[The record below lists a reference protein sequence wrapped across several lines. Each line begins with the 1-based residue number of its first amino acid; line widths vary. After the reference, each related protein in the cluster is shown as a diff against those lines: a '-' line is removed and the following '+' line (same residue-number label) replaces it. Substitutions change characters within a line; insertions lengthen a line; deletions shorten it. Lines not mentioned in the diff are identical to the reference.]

1 MRQAIEERPE
11 HDQAGARPAAPARPR
26 PGSAEV
32 ALLIVAVLILAH
44 QLDHV
49 LRADASGWPFT
60 RDLTWF
66 TASLLG
72 ISSPTLGVVSV
83 AVTLLLSAAVPVALV
98 LLVGDLARFRRPG
111 RVAAAALLVLVLGW
125 TSPTGGPGRRPTA
138 RGWPA

>member
-1 MRQAIEERPE
+1 MREAIEERPE

-72 ISSPTLGVVSV
+72 AGGVVSV

>member
-1 MRQAIEERPE
+1 MREAIEERPE
-11 HDQAGARPAAPARPR
+11 HDQAGARPVAPARPR

-66 TASLLG
+66 TASLLVYPALTAG
-72 ISSPTLGVVSV
+72 
-83 AVTLLLSAAVPVALV
+83 LLLFRERPWARV
-98 LLVGDLARFRRPG
+98 DL
-111 RVAAAALLVLVLGW
+111 AAALLGSLQLPHMFWETPADQYGTW
-125 TSPTGGPGRRPTA
+125 A
-138 RGWPA
+138 HGWP